1 MRTIV
6 LGGILGA
13 LAVFGCSA
21 ANSEDGSGGGAGSG
35 SGGASASG
43 GTGGSIIGTGGAAA
57 SGGGG
62 FGGECAAVKQ
72 TASAV
77 ALPADIVWA
86 IDTSCSMDQESTW
99 VHDNMNQFSQQIA
112 ASGVDTHIILIADYP
127 IEICLPGFPCI
138 KTGVCIDPPLGS
150 GLCPQQDT
158 NPAANYWHMNQG
170 VASNDALDVLIN
182 TYSTY
187 SYLLRPDAS
196 KTFVV
201 ITDDNATEPPM
212 NSADAFIN
220 AVNNLD
226 PVLFKEWSFF
236 SIHCY
241 SQCASAAAT
250 GSVYTDLVQKKA
262 GVSGDLCLQDFK
274 PVFDKLAQGVIGK
287 SKLECTW
294 SIPDPGNG
302 ETINPKKV
310 NVRFTP
316 SAGAPVDIYHVNS
329 ATDCTPAGGWYYDND
344 QNPTQVI
351 ACPATCSTI
360 QADDQGSID
369 VLFGCDTVQV
379 PR

>member
-1 MRTIV
+1 MIRALVI
-6 LGGILGA
+6 GGVLGA
-13 LAVFGCSA
+13 LAALGCSA
-21 ANSEDGSGGGAGSG
+21 ASDDARGSGATSGTGAGGSGGGVIG
-35 SGGASASG
+35 SG
-43 GTGGSIIGTGGAAA
+43 GTGAEA
-57 SGGGG
+57 SGG

-72 TASAV
+72 TASQV
-77 ALPADIVWA
+77 VLPADIVWA

-112 ASGVDTHIILIADYP
+112 ASGVDTHIVLIADYP
-127 IEICLPGFPCI
+127 IEICLPPFPCI

-150 GLCPQQDT
+150 GKCPQEDT

-170 VASNDALDVLIN
+170 VASNDALDVIIN

-187 SYLLRPDAS
+187 SYLLRPGAS

-201 ITDDNATEPPM
+201 ITDDNATEAPM
-212 NSADAFIN
+212 NSADAFIK
-220 AVNNLD
+220 AVDNLD

-241 SQCASAAAT
+241 SQCASAAASGT
-250 GSVYTDLVQKKA
+250 VYTDLVSKKA

-274 PVFDKLAQGVIGK
+274 PVFDKLANGVIGK

-294 SIPDPGNG
+294 NIPEPAPG

-310 NVRFTP
+310 NVRFSP
-316 SAGAPVDIYHVNS
+316 STGAPVDIYHVNG
-329 ATDCTPAGGWYYDND
+329 AAACGPQGGWYYDDD
-344 QNPTQVI
+344 QNPTRVV
-351 ACPATCSTI
+351 ACPATCNTI
-360 QADDQGSID
+360 QADEQGAID
-369 VLFGCDTVQV
+369 VLFGCDTVQI